1 MRKRT
6 AETALFSYYH
16 LSIHFIPFY
25 SYANTENLIL
35 SRKLPFC
42 FRVRIWVLPA
52 SIRVSVIISDFC
64 LRVYTIRQN
73 NPRTEIRTLTN
84 VKMPLKAHGNNVT
97 LESMYCQKCRVYGLC
112 RLSVS
117 VSAGEGDTLTKYDNI
132 PQIQHNSQDLSLC
145 KPVIFSQQTKYYIFI
160 LKIKLGH
167 NRTIFHLN
175 Y

>member
-64 LRVYTIRQN
+64 LRVYTIRQK
-73 NPRTEIRTLTN
+73 NPRTKVRTLAN
-84 VKMPLKAHGNNVT
+84 VKMPLKAHGTQPLPAKAGRFGLLLKQPKVCT
-97 LESMYCQKCRVYGLC
+97 LYVFL
-112 RLSVS
+112 LSF
-117 VSAGEGDTLTKYDNI
+117 T
-132 PQIQHNSQDLSLC
+132 
-145 KPVIFSQQTKYYIFI
+145 FI
-160 LKIKLGH
+160 LS
-167 NRTIFHLN
+167 RSYRN
-175 Y
+175 YSSPVNPDSECTL

>member
-1 MRKRT
+1 M
-6 AETALFSYYH
+6 LYQIVIS
-16 LSIHFIPFY
+16 LSFC
-25 SYANTENLIL
+25 SLWYAFVLRIDWKNEAKKSSNVVLASGESHNLL
-35 SRKLPFC
+35 KKE
-42 FRVRIWVLPA
+42 VG
-52 SIRVSVIISDFC
+52 
-64 LRVYTIRQN
+64 QN